1 MLKSFLGSLVKEKLN
16 MVHLYEAIP
25 VKHDTAK
32 NVSFVTL
39 L

>member
-1 MLKSFLGSLVKEKLN
+1 MLKSFLGSFGKEKLN

-32 NVSFVTL
+32 NVSFVAVS
-39 L
+39 